1 MCRRALIALAAALLL
16 LGPAAGARAGM
27 LAPGQSLTI
36 ATSDFVEPRGVL
48 VAEQELPFTLRYT
61 PVVVSA
67 APGDSGAGTLFG
79 SVYRDPFD
87 QTLTFVYNAQL
98 NDGAPIG
105 AARLMVDGF
114 RGVQTDV
121 TARLAGADAARVS
134 RLADPLPGI
143 EAASYAGPTGGTP
156 LLVVRTNATSFDA
169 AGAATFAADFP
180 VGIAPFPLT
189 GTADIA
195 GVFQPAAGP
204 ASAVPLPRALSTS
217 VAAFAACGAASL
229 LRRSRARRA

>member
-1 MCRRALIALAAALLL
+1 MERITRSPTGAASVNPIPTPARPISPMCRRLLVALAALLF
-16 LGPAAGARAGM
+16 LGPAAVARAGM

-48 VAEQELPFTLRYT
+48 VAEQEVPFSLRYT

-67 APGDSGAGTLFG
+67 APGESGGGTLFG

-98 NDGAPIG
+98 NDGSPIG
-105 AARLMVDGF
+105 AARLLVDGF
-114 RGVQTDV
+114 RGLRTDV

-134 RLADPLPGI
+134 RLAEPLPGI

-156 LLVVRTNATSFDA
+156 LLVVHTNATSFDA
-169 AGAATFAADFP
+169 AGAASFGADFP
-180 VGIAPFPLT
+180 VGAAPFPLT

-195 GVFQPAAGP
+195 GVLQPP
-204 ASAVPLPRALSTS
+204 A
-217 VAAFAACGAASL
+217 
-229 LRRSRARRA
+229 